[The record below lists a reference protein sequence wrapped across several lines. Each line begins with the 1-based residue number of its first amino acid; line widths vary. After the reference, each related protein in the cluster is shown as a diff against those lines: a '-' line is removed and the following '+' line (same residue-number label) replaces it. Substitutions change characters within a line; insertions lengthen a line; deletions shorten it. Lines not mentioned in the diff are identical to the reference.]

1 MLIGIKDEETM
12 LFGVHFQVDSLSA
25 KKWELR
31 ACQLPHCIIAGDL
44 QSVGILD
51 NRDHPVL
58 SGHWLQVFRS
68 FAFVIL

>member
-1 MLIGIKDEETM
+1 MLIGIEDEETM
-12 LFGVHFQVDSLSA
+12 LFGVHFQVLSA

-44 QSVGILD
+44 QFVGILVLD
-51 NRDHPVL
+51 NRDHTVL
-58 SGHWLQVFRS
+58 SGLWLQVFRS